1 MATEL
6 KGEKTF
12 FLPFNQGSNGA
23 GNDGGAGNPQAEG
36 DDYVTSYIW
45 KNVLQKDSLLDIIQK
60 FISLEIKTEKKK
72 DKNGIEKNYTKK
84 RLITN
89 ALLPVQKKYNE
100 LNQEERYQFRRTCRS
115 FVNWYNYISQIA
127 RLYDKNLHNE
137 FVFCSYLAKIIPA
150 DPTTP
155 FLLEDRVKLEYY
167 SLEKT
172 YEGAIELKKE
182 EKGIY
187 EPAKIKKPVKKE
199 EKLSP
204 LEEVIQKI
212 NEQYAGEFTEGD
224 RVVITALHEK
234 LKGNKKL
241 LNSAK
246 KDGQQMFEKNIFPS
260 AFDNAAQEAYM
271 ESTETYEKMFS
282 DAEKYKSIMRALAK
296 VLFDEFR

>member
-1 MATEL
+1 M
-6 KGEKTF
+6 
-12 FLPFNQGSNGA
+12 
-23 GNDGGAGNPQAEG
+23 
-36 DDYVTSYIW
+36 
-45 KNVLQKDSLLDIIQK
+45 
-60 FISLEIKTEKKK
+60 
-72 DKNGIEKNYTKK
+72 
-84 RLITN
+84 
-89 ALLPVQKKYNE
+89 LPVQKRYND
-100 LNQEERYQFRRTCRS
+100 LNQEERYQFRRTCRA

-127 RLYDKNLHNE
+127 RLFDKSLHNE
-137 FVFCSYLAKIIPA
+137 FVFCSYLVKIIPA
-150 DPTTP
+150 D
-155 FLLEDRVKLEYY
+155 LDYY

-172 YEGAIELKKE
+172 FEGTIELEKE

-187 EPAKIKKPVKKE
+187 EPAKIKKAVKKE
-199 EKLSP
+199 ELLSP

-260 AFDNAAQEAYM
+260 VFDNAAQEAYM